1 MVKNMKKIIS
11 VISIGILI
19 LGVFGVGA
27 SYVQKSSSENSLIL
41 DEYKVFDDEDD
52 VRSIFGIKGPIINRI
67 FNHMDLLSISIY
79 EDAEATEFLYMKMNI
94 GEVKYTELRSL
105 YNIIWDFNGLMYCT
119 GMHTLNS
126 SDTILDYSAYY
137 ELNGKEHKIWNT
149 TVEIDKINGV
159 FTWQVT
165 KSDLELKAG
174 DILGKPRAQS
184 IFMTKKLD
192 SPFRI
197 RFAIDEMESG
207 PDYVIQY

>member
-1 MVKNMKKIIS
+1 MKKIMS
-11 VISIGILI
+11 VMSIGILI
-19 LGVFGVGA
+19 LSGFGAGA
-27 SYVQKSSSENSLIL
+27 SYVQKSSSEKSVIF

-52 VRSIFGIKGPIINRI
+52 VMSIFNLKGPIINRI
-67 FNHMDLLSISIY
+67 FNHMDLLSFSIY
-79 EDAEATEFLYMKMNI
+79 EDAETTEFLYMKMNI

-137 ELNGKEHKIWNT
+137 ELDGTEHKIWNT
-149 TVEIDKINGV
+149 SVEIDEVNGV
-159 FTWQVT
+159 FTWMIT

-174 DILGKPRAQS
+174 DILEKPRAQS

-192 SPFRI
+192 SPIQI
-197 RFAIDEMESG
+197 RFAIDETESG
-207 PDYVIQY
+207 SDYVIQY